1 MTLLLAAL
9 VISNAPPCRPAVEAH
24 PSELS
29 PVLAAVLG
37 SLREQERHQSNLL
50 CGFSC
55 RSRSKLVR
63 KDSEGRILS
72 EKVIE
77 QRVMQSTGGGSENS
91 RADRGAGARAQGR
104 SSLSYGS
111 RNDWWTPAQ
120 FSLSSTAYEYDSLRV
135 EDKFYALHAH
145 PKGQGGPLVVLM
157 ASRDSLHLIRIK
169 VFPLDSA
176 ESGLLQA
183 EMDLSEVA
191 PGIRLPSRIW
201 SCFSNGSTIL
211 EVDEVR
217 SSFDL
222 AFKKKEG
229 CR

>member
-9 VISNAPPCRPAVEAH
+9 VISNAPPCPPAVESH
-24 PSELS
+24 SSGFS
-29 PVLAAVLG
+29 PVLAAVLA

-50 CGFSC
+50 CGFSS

-63 KDSEGRILS
+63 KDKEGRILS

-77 QRVMQSTGGGSENS
+77 QGVTQYTARGSENP
-91 RADRGAGARAQGR
+91 RADRGARVRAQGK
-104 SSLSYGS
+104 GNPPHGP
-111 RNDWWTPAQ
+111 RNDWWTPTQ
-120 FSLSSTAYEYDSLRV
+120 FSLSSSAYEYDSLRV
-135 EDKFYALHAH
+135 EDSYYALHAH
-145 PKGQGGPLVVLM
+145 PKVEGAPLVVLM
-157 ASRDSLHLIRIK
+157 VSRDSLHLVRIK

-222 AFKKKEG
+222 AFKKNEG